1 VSVQP
6 QADGTGTPALVAT
19 PGHTIGPF
27 YGFALPFD
35 RDSELVDRG
44 VPGATRLHG
53 TVYDGHGA
61 VIPDALLE
69 IRQADADGSVP
80 SATGSLHRD
89 RHTFTGW
96 GRASVDREGH
106 YTFTTVNPGATAP
119 GSAPF
124 IALVVFARG
133 LLNKLHTRIY
143 LPDDADALAADPLL
157 RSLPADERATLVAT
171 REPNGDLR
179 FDVRLQ
185 GEGETVFL
193 TYPRH
198 RP

>member
-1 VSVQP
+1 MQQQP
-6 QADGTGTPALVAT
+6 EGDPALVPT

-27 YGFALPFD
+27 YGFALPFEG
-35 RDSELVDRG
+35 DSDLVDRG
-44 VPGATRLHG
+44 APGAIRLHG
-53 TVYDGHGA
+53 TVVDGDGA
-61 VIPDALLE
+61 IVPDALLE
-69 IRQADADGSVP
+69 IWQADADGAVP
-80 SATGSLHRD
+80 SVGGSLRRD

-96 GRASVDREGH
+96 GRAGVDGEGH
-106 YTFTTVNPGATAP
+106 YTFTTVNPGVTDP
-119 GSAPF
+119 GHAPF

-143 LPDDADALAADPLL
+143 LPDDAAALAADPLL
-157 RSLPADERATLVAT
+157 GSLPADERATLVAT
-171 REPNGDLR
+171 REPNGDLC

-198 RP
+198 QR